1 MSKKSIA
8 FVLGNGTSRKK
19 INPIDLKQHGTVYGC
34 NALYRTFAPDYLVAV
49 DTKMIMEIQ
58 KTNYHH
64 DHQVWSNPNKL
75 TRQDPNINKFN
86 PNKGWSSGPTALH
99 MASVHDNAKI
109 YILGFDYVGLGEK
122 QELVNNVYAGT
133 KNYKNLN
140 DRATYFGN
148 WQRQTMTCINQFQ
161 RTKYV
166 RVIENEDSYT
176 PDNLRDCKNLTHITM
191 DNFIDF
197 FGLTPLKS

>member
-1 MSKKSIA
+1 M
-8 FVLGNGTSRKK
+8 LGNGTSRKK
-19 INPIDLKQHGTVYGC
+19 VNPIDLKQHGTVYGC

-49 DTKMIMEIQ
+49 DTKMIIEIQ

-64 DHQVWSNPNKL
+64 THQVWSNPNKL
-75 TRQDPNINKFN
+75 TKQDPNINKFN
-86 PNKGWSSGPTALH
+86 PNKGWSSGPTALF
-99 MASVHDNAKI
+99 MASTHDNAEI
-109 YILGFDYVGLGEK
+109 YILGFDYVGLGDK

-133 KNYKNLN
+133 KNYKNVN
-140 DRATYFGN
+140 DRATYYGN

-166 RVIENEDSYT
+166 RVIENEDSYI
-176 PDNLRDCKNLTHITM
+176 PDNLKDCKNLTHITI
-191 DNFIDF
+191 DKFIDF